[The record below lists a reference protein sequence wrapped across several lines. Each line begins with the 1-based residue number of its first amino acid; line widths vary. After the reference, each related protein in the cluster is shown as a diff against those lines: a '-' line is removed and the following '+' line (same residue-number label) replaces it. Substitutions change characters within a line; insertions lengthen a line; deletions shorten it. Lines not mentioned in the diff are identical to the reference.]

1 MPYNWTTPAEGKTL
15 TLRPHTSLPRRGFVT
30 FVAITFIALMLPLLA
45 VLGTAVLW
53 GLLPFILIVFG
64 ALWWGLQH
72 SYKSAEL
79 REVLT
84 ITAKD
89 THLIRHNPRGAPQE
103 WTCNTYW
110 VKPELHPKGGP
121 ASGPVPF
128 YLTLRGNARTVE
140 IGTFLTPQERQIL
153 FGELNQV
160 LRSLASPQPPHDA

>member
-1 MPYNWTTPAEGKTL
+1 MPRKWTETKDRKIL
-15 TLRPHTSLPRRGFVT
+15 TLSPHTSLPRRGFV
-30 FVAITFIALMLPLLA
+30 FFIAITFVALMLPLLA

-53 GLLPFILIVFG
+53 GLLPFILIVFA
-64 ALWWGLQH
+64 ALWASLQH

-84 ITAKD
+84 ISATQTD
-89 THLIRHNPRGAPQE
+89 LIRHNPRTDDQT

-121 ASGPVPF
+121 SAGPVPF

-140 IGTFLTPQERQIL
+140 IGAFLTPDERRAL
-153 FGELNQV
+153 YGEITDA
-160 LRSLASPQPPHDA
+160 LRGYSDPAP